1 MKKKMI
7 VGIFAILLCFSLVGC
22 KAGES
27 KSKYPYVTV
36 KRTMW
41 RNDNTDIDI
50 GGEYEL
56 NDFNKETTEN
66 GCTVTL
72 NFDLKSKKKNK
83 STSEA
88 TKEENDTVQKS
99 NSQFKLDVEPVLQLP
114 ELPTGCEITS
124 LATILNYYGYDISK
138 TQLADEYLECGD
150 KIIFTRDTH
159 RENYLETLEGKKLPV
174 EHCIYGTEGWRII
187 PELVD
192 DCKEYSGCAF
202 IDKVTFGYENWKD
215 IFGTVDEYGIE
226 LVGLCTDICVVS
238 NALALRMFYP
248 SWNISV
254 DESCCAGVTTKKHKA
269 ALEVM
274 KSCQIEVTNSQK
286 TK

>member
-1 MKKKMI
+1 MKKKMM
-7 VGIFAILLCFSLVGC
+7 VWIFAILLCFSLVGC

-56 NDFNKETTEN
+56 NDFDKETTEN

-83 STSEA
+83 STSET
-88 TKEENDTVQKS
+88 TKKENDTVQKS

-124 LATILNYYGYDISK
+124 LATVLNYYGYDISK
-138 TQLADEYLECGD
+138 TQLADEYMERGD

-159 RENYLETLEGKKLPV
+159 RENYLETLEGKNLPV

-192 DCKEYSGCAF
+192 DCKEYPDCSF

-215 IFGTVDEYGIE
+215 IFGTVDEYSIE